1 MKTSIVD
8 SFTKLLFYAGSI
20 LFVCLIAV
28 LFVSV
33 ISRYCLGHSFSWS
46 EEVYSFL
53 FIWVSYI
60 GVILAMEN
68 DSHLRVD
75 TLLMYLPPFTRR
87 VFDVANMIVV
97 IAFCLVMSW
106 FGTELVMNTMELG
119 QYAVT
124 VPVSIAL
131 ISTVIPLSFL
141 VMSLYGLRN
150 LVRLLKTPVNE
161 THANK

>member
-1 MKTSIVD
+1 
-8 SFTKLLFYAGSI
+8 
-20 LFVCLIAV
+20 
-28 LFVSV
+28 
-33 ISRYCLGHSFSWS
+33 
-46 EEVYSFL
+46 
-53 FIWVSYI
+53 
-60 GVILAMEN
+60 
-68 DSHLRVD
+68 
-75 TLLMYLPPFTRR
+75 
-87 VFDVANMIVV
+87 MIVV